1 MASEDEERALE
12 NQLEE
17 QLHELKDSL
26 TSLDDALSSDPSDS
40 ELLSIQEELVQSIK
54 DAENRLLHLKRARL
68 LRQVDEAAARQSSS
82 QIPKDVE
89 VVHIDDTD
97 GEAAAHQSSNQIGD
111 DVEVVHID
119 DSDGEAEPVEEP
131 DGFAVGSKCRFRF
144 TNGRWY
150 SGKIIEFEGSDVAK
164 ISFLTPTSDNMLMC
178 KFFRQQRCRFG
189 TSCRMSHGMLHFTLL
204 FSDKQKTFFNGGI
217 VLGLALAS
225 GVDVPLSSLKDY
237 VPAVWDQSLV
247 GSSILAMT
255 DRSVGI
261 WREAELQAWDSELRM
276 GKVVFRD
283 DGSSAKLEPEAMSLC
298 EYGIVSEEEDG
309 DTSSEQSVSSDC
321 EEESPGGLGF
331 LGSANQQRGIQKE
344 TAIFAKWENHTRGI
358 ASKMMASMG
367 YREGMGLGASG
378 QGMVNPI
385 PVKVLPAKQSL
396 DHALESQRGEESK
409 ENHGK
414 KRSRGGKRKREK
426 KFAEAAR
433 AAKASAKN
441 EEEARPDVFSFIND
455 QLAMHGKA
463 VNGGGSAK
471 KEQAKGSVEK
481 KVDRRALVAYED
493 EVKDLKMQVVRLEEM
508 ANRNRKEKLVYEA
521 TMRRLKVARK
531 ALEDAQATHASAT
544 NAIVSKEKEKKWL
557 KF

>member
-1 MASEDEERALE
+1 CFVSQGESENLVGRGEMASEDEERALE

-164 ISFLTPTSDNMLMC
+164 ISFLTPTSDNM
-178 KFFRQQRCRFG
+178 
-189 TSCRMSHGMLHFTLL
+189 L